1 MIHTPA
7 PRHERPKAAIP
18 ESFNRD
24 RKKEQAF
31 LTSCQLYMNL
41 RCTEFTD
48 EQDQIQWVLSYMK
61 SGRAA
66 TFAQRTL
73 RKAFQTKKPVFANY
87 QEFHQQLELEFCE
100 EDKTTHALMRLESDQ
115 YHQGLRT
122 IREFI
127 DEFQELVDLSGLTD
141 PIAIV
146 LKFRRRLN
154 PAIQDKIRESESRPD
169 NADIEGWYT
178 KA

>member
-1 MIHTPA
+1 
-7 PRHERPKAAIP
+7 
-18 ESFNRD
+18 
-24 RKKEQAF
+24 
-31 LTSCQLYMNL
+31 
-41 RCTEFTD
+41 
-48 EQDQIQWVLSYMK
+48 MK

-73 RKAFQTKKPVFANY
+73 RKEFRTKKPAFADY

-100 EDKTTHALMRLESDQ
+100 EDETTHALMHLESDQ

-122 IREFI
+122 ISEFI

-146 LKFRRRLN
+146 LKFRRGLN
-154 PAIQDKIRESESRPD
+154 PAIQDKIGESESRPD